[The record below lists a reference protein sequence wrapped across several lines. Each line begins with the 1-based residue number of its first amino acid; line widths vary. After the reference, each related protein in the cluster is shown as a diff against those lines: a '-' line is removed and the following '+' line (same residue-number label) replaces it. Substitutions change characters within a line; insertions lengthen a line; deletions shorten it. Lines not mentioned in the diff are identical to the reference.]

1 MGVKTNCVFCKGDLE
16 NIFSIKN
23 MPTFMGAVTNFD
35 INFSKSDMTF
45 TKCTQCGCV
54 QIKQLINPEILYQNN
69 HNIETVGE
77 LWNTHYVEFS
87 EFIKDGILNKTVLEL
102 ADPSCKIAKHI
113 SEYSNKWDI
122 VEYNPNVN
130 IQLPKVKF
138 IKKWFDTSF
147 ESEKY
152 DVLIHSHFF
161 EHLFNPIEGLKKMN
175 DCLNEGGTMYF
186 SVPNLEYILDNGF
199 LPGNVLHFEHTFFY
213 KKYDLVNLLNLFG
226 FMVDTIVDYKT
237 HSMFFK
243 CIKVSDE
250 IEFNSAEY
258 KFSSNDVSDKLFKS
272 YNNSKSIVRAFKE
285 NTSKNKFIFGC
296 HISTQSIL
304 SMGID
309 TKDIIN
315 FLDNSVDKQ
324 NKFLYGYDIKVESP
338 NIIAS
343 IDEPVVMISHTSVYK
358 TEIEKQLKKI
368 NKNVILI

>member
-35 INFSKSDMTF
+35 NNFSKSDMTF
-45 TKCTQCGCV
+45 TQCNQCGCV
-54 QIKQLINPEILYQNN
+54 QIKELINPEILYQNN

-77 LWNTHYVEFS
+77 LWNLHYIEFS

-113 SEYSNKWDI
+113 SEYSNRWDI
-122 VEYNPNVN
+122 VEYNPNDN

-138 IKKWFDTSF
+138 IKKWFDASF
-147 ESEKY
+147 DSEKY
-152 DVLIHSHFF
+152 DVIIHSHFF
-161 EHLFNPIEGLKKMN
+161 EHLFNPIEGLAKMN

-226 FMVDTIVDYKT
+226 FMVDTVVDYKT
-237 HSMFFK
+237 HSIFFK

-250 IEFNSAEY
+250 IKFNNADY
-258 KFSSNDVSDKLFKS
+258 KFSSNDVCDKLFKS
-272 YNNSKSIVRAFKE
+272 YNNSKSIVQAFNE
-285 NTSKNKFIFGC
+285 NTNKNKFIFGC

-315 FLDNSVDKQ
+315 FLDNSIDKQ

-338 NIIAS
+338 NIIAN

-358 TEIEKQLKKI
+358 TEIEKQLKQI

>member
-1 MGVKTNCVFCKGDLE
+1 
-16 NIFSIKN
+16 
-23 MPTFMGAVTNFD
+23 
-35 INFSKSDMTF
+35 
-45 TKCTQCGCV
+45 
-54 QIKQLINPEILYQNN
+54 
-69 HNIETVGE
+69 
-77 LWNTHYVEFS
+77 
-87 EFIKDGILNKTVLEL
+87 
-102 ADPSCKIAKHI
+102 
-113 SEYSNKWDI
+113 
-122 VEYNPNVN
+122 
-130 IQLPKVKF
+130 VKF

-161 EHLFNPIEGLKKMN
+161 EHLFNPIEGLSKMN
-175 DCLNEGGTMYF
+175 DCLYEGGTMYF